1 MSPEVTEAEQIK
13 NIYRINTARKKIQA
27 KKKTN
32 KKTHAWVYFSDA
44 VSAKVNLSTVLMWT
58 SLLWFQLELLFCQ
71 KWSSS
76 VGFHFSRHSGL
87 VSKKEQKMQHVSRL
101 WENEKENE
109 ENVVYLTGGRFLFSL
124 FIFSLHIFCPLT
136 AEGITNWCSR
146 EEGRSLLTY
155 LGKKKHHCLDLIC
168 HSFFFPLSR
177 LWAWNGCQSRW
188 SGMRERYLIT

>member
-1 MSPEVTEAEQIK
+1 M
-13 NIYRINTARKKIQA
+13 
-27 KKKTN
+27 
-32 KKTHAWVYFSDA
+32 YFSDA
-44 VSAKVNLSTVLMWT
+44 VYAKANLSTVLMWT

-87 VSKKEQKMQHVSRL
+87 VSKKEKKMQHVSRL

-146 EEGRSLLTY
+146 EEGHSLLTY
-155 LGKKKHHCLDLIC
+155 LEKKKTPLSGSDM
-168 HSFFFPLSR
+168 SFFFFSAVSPLG
-177 LWAWNGCQSRW
+177 LKWLP
-188 SGMRERYLIT
+188 E